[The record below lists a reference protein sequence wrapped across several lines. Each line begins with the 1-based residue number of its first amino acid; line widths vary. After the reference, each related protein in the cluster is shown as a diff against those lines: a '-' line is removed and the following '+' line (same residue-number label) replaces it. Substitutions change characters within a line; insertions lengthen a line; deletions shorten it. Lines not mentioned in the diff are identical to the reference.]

1 MWAVPVET
9 QCNTQRLGSYDLT
22 ALYKSVYRLLVLFIF
37 VLFFTEDEATL
48 LAQSLPPGRSDVFL
62 ERRCCEQHRELLLAT
77 VDVDMYELSA
87 SFGFASVSS
96 NRGFATLRTELLFG
110 HLN

>member
-1 MWAVPVET
+1 MVV
-9 QCNTQRLGSYDLT
+9 
-22 ALYKSVYRLLVLFIF
+22 VLFIF